1 LENNSDIRH
10 RKSLRL
16 QGYDYAQTGLY
27 FVTVCTENRRCLFGE
42 IIVGA
47 GSKPAQM
54 VVNENGEIVKN
65 TWFDLVNHVDDIV
78 LHEFVV
84 MPNHVHGIIEIDRH
98 RNGTVVDRAGLEPA
112 PTREN
117 GFERAG
123 LEPAPTRGNEFVG
136 AGSKPALAGQNGF
149 VGAGSKPAPTR
160 GNEFVGAGSK
170 PASTEKRQPLSEI
183 VRQFK
188 TFSAKR
194 INQLRNSSGAKV
206 WQRNYYEHVI
216 RSEESYLKI
225 AEYVRHNA
233 ATWLTDKYYSS

>member
-1 LENNSDIRH
+1 MENNSDIRH

-136 AGSKPALAGQNGF
+136 AGSKPA
-149 VGAGSKPAPTR
+149 
-160 GNEFVGAGSK
+160 
-170 PASTEKRQPLSEI
+170 STEKRQPLSEI